1 MDPLSINYFI
11 MIYCIIPIYIWMY
24 SGFTWISLTIDNS
37 NIGFNIP
44 IIIAFIEIWI
54 NISYFTIVYT

>member
-1 MDPLSINYFI
+1 
-11 MIYCIIPIYIWMY
+11 MY

-44 IIIAFIEIWI
+44 IIILFPIINWI
-54 NISYFTIVYT
+54 AESETKSNNYRK

>member
-1 MDPLSINYFI
+1 MVSY
-11 MIYCIIPIYIWMY
+11 YSVIIIWMY

-44 IIIAFIEIWI
+44 IIILLLS
-54 NISYFTIVYT
+54 SYYSLYN